1 MKYKDERMT
10 TKLKFK
16 IIIDILNVLLQ
27 VLMAY
32 ALTGHKVH
40 ELIGAVMFVA
50 FVMERMNSLVL
61 H

>member
-1 MKYKDERMT
+1 MEYKDERMT

-16 IIIDILNVLLQ
+16 IIIDILNVLLP

-40 ELIGAVMFVA
+40 E
-50 FVMERMNSLVL
+50 
-61 H
+61 